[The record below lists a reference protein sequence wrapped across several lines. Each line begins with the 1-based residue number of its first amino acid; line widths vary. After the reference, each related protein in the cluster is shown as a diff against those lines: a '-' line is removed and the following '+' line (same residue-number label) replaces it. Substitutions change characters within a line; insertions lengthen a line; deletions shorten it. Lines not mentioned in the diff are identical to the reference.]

1 MPEGEAGGKIA
12 AAPYRVPPPSPV
24 LQMIPALA
32 AAYRK
37 CILGRPR
44 AVLAVMLLIL
54 IGVGWQA
61 RDFRLDASADSLL
74 LEGDPDLRR
83 FREVQKRYGGEDLL
97 VVTFTPAEPLFS
109 DASLE
114 TLAALRGALSR
125 IAGVAGVTTILDVP
139 LLQSSELPLAE
150 MAENVQTLE
159 TPGIDRERARAE
171 LVGSPFFRELL
182 LSADART
189 TALLLS
195 MQGDAE
201 LSGLGQRRQELRHAR
216 HQGALDPAGERELQA
231 VRARYEAA
239 HERAAGRRSAE
250 VAAIREAL
258 APFRVHGTL
267 HLGGVPMIAADMIAF
282 IRSDLVVFGAGVFA
296 FLVFT
301 LGFIFRRVRWVLLPL
316 ASCAYAG
323 TFMIGLL
330 GLIGW
335 KVTVISSNFLALML
349 IITISINIHLAVRY
363 RQLRRDHPE
372 EGHAALVETTLRR
385 MVRPCLYTALTT
397 VIGFCSLSFS
407 GIKPVNDFGWMM
419 SIGLAVTFLT
429 SFTLFPCALLL
440 LGAGREG
447 GDAGEGRGAAR
458 TRFRFTTPLADLSAR
473 RGGVVLLATL
483 GVALLSLVG
492 VSRLSVEN
500 SFIDYFG
507 RDTEIYRGMS
517 LIDRQ
522 LGGTTPLDV
531 VLDLD
536 EARIFGEE
544 DDDDEDELDGEYA
557 DDPAY
562 WFTTFKVDRIKQV
575 HDYLDSLPETGKVLS
590 LASAI
595 RVGEALN
602 EGRPLDSFQLGLLYK
617 RIPAEVRDALIAP
630 YVSIEDDEARIFAR
644 ILDSQPD
651 LRRQELLE
659 RIRGDLRE
667 RFGFTDA
674 DVSLS
679 GLLVLYNNM
688 LQSLYRSQILTLG
701 AVLAGVGLMLVVL
714 FRSLTLALIGI
725 VPNVLAAGLVL
736 GVMGL
741 SGIPLDLMTITLAAI
756 TIGIAVDNSIHYLYR
771 FREELP
777 RHRDYVETL
786 YVCHATI
793 GRAVFYTS
801 CTIIFGFSILVLSN
815 FFPTIYFGV
824 LTGLAMLVALLAA
837 LTLLP
842 KLILI
847 TRPFPV

>member
-1 MPEGEAGGKIA
+1 
-12 AAPYRVPPPSPV
+12 
-24 LQMIPALA
+24 MIPALA

-44 AVLAVMLLIL
+44 TVLAAMLLIL

-74 LEGDPDLRR
+74 LEGDPDLLR
-83 FREVQKRYGGEDLL
+83 FREVQRRYGAGDLL
-97 VVTFTPAEPLFS
+97 VAAFTPAEPLFS
-109 DASLE
+109 ETSLD
-114 TLAALRGALSR
+114 TLRRLRDALSR
-125 IAGVAGVTTILDVP
+125 VAGVARVTTLLDVP
-139 LLQSSELPLAE
+139 LLQSSDVPLAE
-150 MAENVQTLE
+150 MAGNVQTLE
-159 TPGIDRERARAE
+159 TPGVDPERARAE
-171 LVGSPFFRELL
+171 LTGSPFFRELL
-182 LSADART
+182 LGADART
-189 TALLLS
+189 TALLLA
-195 MQGDAE
+195 MRGDAE
-201 LSGLGQRRQELRHAR
+201 LENLARRRQELLLAR
-216 HQGALDPAGERELQA
+216 REGILDPAGERELLTVRTRHQA
-231 VRARYEAA
+231 AY
-239 HERAAGRRSAE
+239 ERAAARRRAE
-250 VAAIREAL
+250 VAAIRAVLE
-258 APFRVHGTL
+258 PYRSEGEL
-267 HLGGVPMIAADMIAF
+267 HLGGVSMIAADMITF
-282 IRSDLVVFGAGVFA
+282 IRNDLVVFGAGVFV
-296 FLVFT
+296 FLV
-301 LGFIFRRVRWVLLPL
+301 LMLSVIFRRARWVLLPL
-316 ASCAYAG
+316 GSCAWAG
-323 TFMIGLL
+323 IFMIGLL

-349 IITISINIHLAVRY
+349 IITLSMNFHLAVRF

-372 EGHAALVETTLRR
+372 EDHAALVETTLRR

-397 VIGFCSLSFS
+397 IIGFSSLIFS
-407 GIKPVNDFGWMM
+407 GIKPVTDFGWMM
-419 SIGLAVTFLT
+419 SIGLGVTFLT
-429 SFTLFPCALLL
+429 SFTLFPCTLLL
-440 LGAGREG
+440 LGAEKARG
-447 GDAGEGRGAAR
+447 GAEEAPGEAR
-458 TRFRFTTPLADLSAR
+458 ARFRFTAPLADLSAR
-473 RGGVVLLATL
+473 HGGLVLLASL
-483 GVALLSLVG
+483 GVALLSLAG
-492 VSRLSVEN
+492 VSRLNVEN

-507 RDTEIYRGMS
+507 RDTEIYQGMA

-544 DDDDEDELDGEYA
+544 EEDEDEFFEDELDGEFA

-562 WFTTFKVDRIKQV
+562 WFTAFKVDRIKQV
-575 HDYLDSLPETGKVLS
+575 HDYLDSLPEVGKVLS

-617 RIPAEVRDALIAP
+617 RLPSEVRDTLIAP
-630 YVSIEDDEARIFAR
+630 YLSIENNEARIFAR
-644 ILDSQPD
+644 IRDSLPD
-651 LRRQELLE
+651 LRRQELLK

-667 RFGFTDA
+667 RLGLTEA

-679 GLLVLYNNM
+679 GLMVLYNNM
-688 LQSLYRSQILTLG
+688 LQSLYRSQIATLG
-701 AVLAGVGLMLVVL
+701 AVLAGVGLMLLVL
-714 FRSLTLALIGI
+714 FRSPTLALIGI

-741 SGIPLDLMTITLAAI
+741 FGIPLDLMTITLAAI

-842 KLILI
+842 KLILV
-847 TRPFPV
+847 TKPFPV

>member
-1 MPEGEAGGKIA
+1 MPGGGAGGKI
-12 AAPYRVPPPSPV
+12 PPPPFRAPSTSPV
-24 LQMIPALA
+24 LQMTPALA

-44 AVLAVMLLIL
+44 AVLAVMMLIL

-74 LEGDPDLRR
+74 LEDDPDLLR
-83 FREVQKRYGGEDLL
+83 FREVQQRYGGGDLL
-97 VVTFTPAEPLFS
+97 VVAFTPAEPLFS

-125 IAGVAGVTTILDVP
+125 IAGVARVTTILDVP
-139 LLQSSELPLAE
+139 LLESADVPLAE
-150 MAENVQTLE
+150 MAEKIRTLE

-171 LVGSPFFRELL
+171 LSGSPFFRELL
-182 LSADART
+182 ISADART

-195 MQGDAE
+195 MQGDEA
-201 LSGLGQRRQELRHAR
+201 LAGLGARRQELQFALRR
-216 HQGALDPAGERELQA
+216 GALDPAGERELQA
-231 VRARYEAA
+231 VQARYEAA
-239 HERAAGRRSAE
+239 HERAAGRRRAE

-258 APFRVHGTL
+258 EPYRERGAL

-282 IRSDLVVFGAGVFA
+282 IRNDLVIFGAGVFV
-296 FLVFT
+296 FLVLT
-301 LGFIFRRVRWVLLPL
+301 LGVTFRRVRWVLLPL

-330 GLIGW
+330 GLVGW

-349 IITISINIHLAVRY
+349 IITISMNIHLAVRY

-385 MVRPCLYTALTT
+385 MVRPCLYAALTT
-397 VIGFCSLSFS
+397 VIGFSSLSFS

-440 LGAGREG
+440 LGARREG
-447 GDAGEGRGAAR
+447 AGAGEGRGTAR
-458 TRFRFTTPLADLSAR
+458 APFRFTAPLADLSAR
-473 RGGVVLLATL
+473 RGGLVLLATL
-483 GVALLSLVG
+483 GVALLSIAG

-507 RDTEIYRGMS
+507 RDTEIYRGMA

-522 LGGTTPLDV
+522 LGGTTPLEV

-536 EARIFGEE
+536 EARVFGEE
-544 DDDDEDELDGEYA
+544 EDDEDELGDEYA
-557 DDPAY
+557 GNPAY

-575 HDYLDSLPETGKVLS
+575 HDYLDSLPEVGKVLS

-617 RIPAEVRDALIAP
+617 RIPEEVRDALIAP
-630 YVSIEDDEARIFAR
+630 YVSIENDEARILAR
-644 ILDSQPD
+644 ILDSRPD

-667 RFGFTDA
+667 RFGFTEA

-688 LQSLYRSQILTLG
+688 LQSLYRSQIATLG
-701 AVLAGVGLMLVVL
+701 AVVAGVGLMLGVL

-741 SGIPLDLMTITLAAI
+741 SGIPLDLMTITMAAI

-786 YVCHATI
+786 HVCHATI

-801 CTIIFGFSILVLSN
+801 CTIIFGFSVLVLSN

-824 LTGLAMLVALLAA
+824 LTGLAMLMALLAA

-847 TRPFPV
+847 TKPFPV